1 MVVQRHSEMV
11 PGELILKTH
20 AEQGVFWVLG
30 GAELG
35 KGSRWPRELDRATVE
50 YRGDPTL
57 VDLTR
62 ARNSLP

>member
-30 GAELG
+30 GAE
-35 KGSRWPRELDRATVE
+35 
-50 YRGDPTL
+50 RGQGAGQGFQVVKRTGQGHCG
-57 VDLTR
+57 V
-62 ARNSLP
+62 